1 MNHRHIQAFLAVS
14 ATFFAM
20 NAPLQAHAA
29 SQSNAAVARVARAE
43 ASSTAT
49 TAATVKASKAN
60 G

>member
-29 SQSNAAVARVARAE
+29 SQNNAPVARVARVE
-43 ASSTAT
+43 ACG
-49 TAATVKASKAN
+49 AATAKPTKAN